1 MKTTFN
7 RDFYAT
13 ITTVIPVLYLALTV
27 QGPLYSSMLKRAW
40 SGLLRKERDLEL
52 SLRLLRVSI
61 SVGLIIAAVVI
72 LAAGLGGEI
81 LAIFALYNGSSAQAG
96 PWVLLSVIALVVA
109 TAVGPFWA
117 FLRLPCSTC
126 SWGHPPT
133 GSETAMAAAPGRHL
147 ATITPTLDDGTAS
160 TIVTRVTPA
169 PKNDPAGSTQ
179 TAEVRRWLRR
189 AGNNSDSLAED
200 SRRHLPPG

>member
-7 RDFYAT
+7 RDFYTT

-27 QGPLYSSMLKRAW
+27 QGPLYSSMLRRAW
-40 SGLLRKERDLEL
+40 SGLLRKERDWEL
-52 SLRLLRVSI
+52 SLRLLRVTI

-81 LAIFALYNGSSAQAG
+81 LAIFALYNGSGAQAG

-117 FLRLPCSTC
+117 FLRLPLFHMLLGTPD
-126 SWGHPPT
+126 WLGDDRGTEPPS
-133 GSETAMAAAPGRHL
+133 G
-147 ATITPTLDDGTAS
+147 DDHHESG
-160 TIVTRVTPA
+160 
-169 PKNDPAGSTQ
+169 
-179 TAEVRRWLRR
+179 
-189 AGNNSDSLAED
+189 
-200 SRRHLPPG
+200 